1 MRRLELT
8 YATKIQRLLK
18 EQVSSLISKAE
29 EVGFSAAIGSAPM
42 FNDRFIDLLMDMYKK
57 AGLRFAIQTN
67 RYLSK
72 EERKDVFF
80 NAEVLQ
86 MIVNIL
92 GNQALSLVTR
102 MDDTTKQELLRII
115 QEGELEQRTFREIAV
130 AMEAS
135 WIVQYPRALTIA
147 RTEIGRAANIGSM
160 TAAEKQR
167 FQTVKVWVSG
177 QDRLTRTF
185 GKKDEYDHW
194 AMDGQR
200 REFLEPFEQTGSKG
214 ITAVAQQPGDP
225 GAPGAFTINCRCVVV
240 FEAKRDANGRLVRK

>member
-1 MRRLELT
+1 
-8 YATKIQRLLK
+8 
-18 EQVSSLISKAE
+18 
-29 EVGFSAAIGSAPM
+29 
-42 FNDRFIDLLMDMYKK
+42 
-57 AGLRFAIQTN
+57 
-67 RYLSK
+67 
-72 EERKDVFF
+72 
-80 NAEVLQ
+80 

-92 GNQALSLVTR
+92 GQQALSLVTR
-102 MDDTTKQELLRII
+102 MDDTTKQELLNII
-115 QEGELEQRTFREIAV
+115 QQGELEQRTFREIAI
-130 AMEAS
+130 AMTES

-185 GKKDEYDHW
+185 GRKDEFDHW
-194 AMDGQR
+194 IMDGQR
-200 REFLEPFEQTGSKG
+200 RDFLQPFEQTGTKG

-225 GAPGAFTINCRCVVV
+225 LAPAAFTINCRCVVV